1 MIQIYNTVETT
12 LSKGPASS
20 VPGRSQKNGGRCS
33 GLEPC
38 STAAK
43 TAVVGRAVQATRAT
57 RTKLSDDSTCPP
69 GHILIVVSTHGHGT
83 ALSILHAFTLSP
95 RPSTSVLRLSTFYP
109 QCFRRPGLRRAPRD
123 HLSPAAIACNRQSC
137 LSLTSC
143 PSWASTRVT

>member
-83 ALSILHAFTLSP
+83 ALRILHAFTLLSP
-95 RPSTSVLRLSTFYP
+95 RPLTS
-109 QCFRRPGLRRAPRD
+109 CFAFPRRPGLRKAPRD